1 MDAPIVWQVD
11 ENQRGT
17 WRDFPTNLNVLVEQA
32 YKDKQNGVLYL
43 WPPLG
48 GPPQTEYTI
57 DFGAM
62 QQTNM
67 ATDFRRRV
75 RRAIVVG
82 LEEVEYMG
90 VAK

>member
-17 WRDFPTNLNVLVEQA
+17 WRDSPTNLNVLVEQA
-32 YKDKQNGVLYL
+32 YKDKRDGVLYL

-48 GPPQTEYTI
+48 GPVQTEYSI
-57 DFGAM
+57 DFSAM
-62 QQTNM
+62 QQTNK

-75 RRAIVVG
+75 RRAIVV
-82 LEEVEYMG
+82 LEEVVHME
-90 VAK
+90 VVR